1 MSRKPN
7 TLQTLVMIL
16 CNYFPL
22 AHAVGCVCCLVFAP
36 GLAWKL
42 GSFLVCLYLLP
53 PILTR
58 IVFLVH
64 PIRRTRMPMYSADH
78 CVWWFTFCTQTL
90 FLRFPF
96 LEEALRTVP
105 ALYSL
110 WLRLWGSKIG
120 KLVYWTPGTTVLDRS
135 FLRLGNH
142 VSFGIGA
149 VLGTHIHVGD
159 EFIIA
164 PISLEDGVTVGARA
178 MIGPGV
184 TVKAGAAT
192 KTLFL
197 ATPFS
202 VWKDGR
208 RIEK

>member
-1 MSRKPN
+1 
-7 TLQTLVMIL
+7 
-16 CNYFPL
+16 
-22 AHAVGCVCCLVFAP
+22 
-36 GLAWKL
+36 
-42 GSFLVCLYLLP
+42 
-53 PILTR
+53 
-58 IVFLVH
+58 
-64 PIRRTRMPMYSADH
+64 MPMYSVDH

-96 LEEALRTVP
+96 LEEVLRTVP

-135 FLRLGNH
+135 FLRFGDH
-142 VSFGIGA
+142 VSLGLGSL
-149 VLGTHIHVGD
+149 LGTHLHVGD
-159 EFIIA
+159 EFLIA
-164 PISLEDGVTVGARA
+164 PIELEDGVAIGAHA

-184 TVKAGAAT
+184 TVKAGEAT
-192 KTLFL
+192 KALFL
-197 ATPFS
+197 APPFS

>member
-22 AHAVGCVCCLVFAP
+22 AHVVGCVCCLVFAP

-42 GSFLVCLYLLP
+42 GLFLVCLYLLP

-78 CVWWFTFCTQTL
+78 CVWWFTFCTQAL
-90 FLRFPF
+90 FLRLPF

-184 TVKAGAAT
+184 TVKAGEAT
-192 KTLFL
+192 KTLFF